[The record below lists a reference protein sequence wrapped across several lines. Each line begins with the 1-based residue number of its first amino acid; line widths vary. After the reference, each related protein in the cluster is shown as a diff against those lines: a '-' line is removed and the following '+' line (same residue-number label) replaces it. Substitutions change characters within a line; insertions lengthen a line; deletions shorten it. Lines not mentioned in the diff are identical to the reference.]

1 VNTVSAKKLQTPI
14 PWFEQALDPDF
25 AIRPHALLKNQLA
38 TPRDVGNYCPKRKHL
53 FRQWLVPYLRFA
65 QVPFLLSIFVVTVC

>member
-53 FRQWLVPYLRFA
+53 FRQ
-65 QVPFLLSIFVVTVC
+65 